1 MSERR
6 DGRETG
12 GQVPAQGADDAATAD
27 VEEEATVYVEAV
39 KRVSR
44 FSREFLAT
52 VIALLTT
59 AFGVVVALA
68 WNTALTKA
76 VEESGLSEGEQVTS
90 LFVYAVIITL
100 LAVAV
105 IIVLGRLA
113 SRIGAEPVQFTYPP
127 KPAQPKDK
135 D

>member
-6 DGRETG
+6 DDRETE
-12 GQVPAQGADDAATAD
+12 GQVPAQGPDDAVAAE
-27 VEEEATVYVEAV
+27 VEEEAPVYVEAV

-68 WNTALTKA
+68 WNTALT
-76 VEESGLSEGEQVTS
+76 EGLRQTGLSPAGKVLS
-90 LFVYAVIITL
+90 FFIYAIVVTL